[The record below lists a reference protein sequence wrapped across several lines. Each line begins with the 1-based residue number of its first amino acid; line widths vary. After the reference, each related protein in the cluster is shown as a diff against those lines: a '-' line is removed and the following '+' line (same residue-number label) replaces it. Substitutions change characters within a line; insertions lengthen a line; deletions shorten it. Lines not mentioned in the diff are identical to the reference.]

1 MSERVPGP
9 DAVNGLL
16 PPPDELATRCAGVA
30 RRTQSRARPLVLP
43 VLALALALS
52 GACRSAPAPAPRTHE
67 LLGATL
73 WLQTSVEYPAGAV
86 QAYRLARVRLEQA
99 LADPAWTASSEQL
112 ESGGYAT
119 LPPAVI
125 LDVDETVLDNSP
137 FEARLVLDEEEY
149 DPAGNWPRW
158 VHEAAAAAVPGAVEF
173 TTWAAERGVAVF
185 YVTNRNH
192 DLEEPTRRNLEA
204 LGFPL
209 LADRDPLLT
218 RYERPEWQSEKAG
231 RRRHVAE
238 THRILLLIGDD
249 ASDFATGFRASLEER
264 RRRLAETAA
273 YWGERWIVVPN
284 PVHGSWERALYD
296 WGDGLSR
303 AEKLEYKYRALQPR
317 R

>member
-1 MSERVPGP
+1 MAIVAALLTACATHVPTYSP
-9 DAVNGLL
+9 ENDLAHRWVRDSADYAAITRQVYAV
-16 PPPDELATRCAGVA
+16 ATRD
-30 RRTQSRARPLVLP
+30 
-43 VLALALALS
+43 
-52 GACRSAPAPAPRTHE
+52 
-67 LLGATL
+67 
-73 WLQTSVEYPAGAV
+73 
-86 QAYRLARVRLEQA
+86 LERFV
-99 LADPAWTASSEQL
+99 ADPSWSALPGQTDAE
-112 ESGGYAT
+112 GK
-119 LPPAVI
+119 PPAVI